1 MESHPVREQTRPDGG
16 VADDTPAGQVGARIR
31 QYRKERGLTLR
42 GLAARSG
49 LSIGFLSQV
58 ERGIS
63 SIGLTALGSV
73 AKALDCSVADFF
85 DSGADSSPGSVTPLP
100 THFTLTRAET
110 AATEYVSGQQTYR
123 MLSERGP
130 DLVLEPM
137 LVHIAPGGRREN
149 AYGHAGEEFA
159 YVISGEL
166 LYEVNGVEHRLRPGD
181 SVHLRSSVPHRIY
194 NDTDSVTT
202 VVSVVTPRLF

>member
-1 MESHPVREQTRPDGG
+1 VQVTEPVET
-16 VADDTPAGQVGARIR
+16 TPSAQVGPRIR
-31 QYRKERGLTLR
+31 EFRKQRGLTLR
-42 GLAARSG
+42 SLAARSG

-73 AKALDCSVADFF
+73 ASALGHSVADFF
-85 DSGADSSPGSVTPLP
+85 DTPAAAAGDPAVVTLP
-100 THFTLTRAET
+100 SHFTLTRGED
-110 AATEYVSGQQTYR
+110 AATQYVSGQQTYR
-123 MLSERGP
+123 MLSDRGAG
-130 DLVLEPM
+130 LVLEPM
-137 LVHIAPGGRREN
+137 VVHIAPGGRREN

-181 SVHLRSSVPHRIY
+181 SVHLRSSVPHRMY
-194 NDTDSVTT
+194 NDTQEVTT

>member
-1 MESHPVREQTRPDGG
+1 VSEPIEEATAST
-16 VADDTPAGQVGARIR
+16 QVGPRIR
-31 QYRKERGLTLR
+31 EFRKQRGLTLR
-42 GLAARSG
+42 SLAARAG

-73 AKALDCSVADFF
+73 ASALGHSVADFF
-85 DSGADSSPGSVTPLP
+85 DTPATAGAGDPVVVPMP
-100 THFTLTRAET
+100 RHFTLTRGEN
-110 AATEYVSGQQTYR
+110 AAVQYVSGQQTYR
-123 MLSERGP
+123 MLSERGAG
-130 DLVLEPM
+130 LVLEPM
-137 LVHIAPGGRREN
+137 VVHIAPGGRREN

-166 LYEVNGVEHRLRPGD
+166 LYEVDGVEHRLGPGD
-181 SVHLRSSVPHRIY
+181 SVHLRSSVPHSMY
-194 NDTDSVTT
+194 NDTEEVTT

>member
-1 MESHPVREQTRPDGG
+1 
-16 VADDTPAGQVGARIR
+16 VGERIR
-31 QYRKERGLTLR
+31 QFRKERGLTLR

-73 AKALDCSVADFF
+73 ASSLGRSVAEFF
-85 DSGADSSPGSVTPLP
+85 DAAPAAAPGTAPVPPPS
-100 THFTLTRAET
+100 HFTLTRAST
-110 AATEYVSGQQTYR
+110 AATEYVSAQQTYR
-123 MLSERGP
+123 MLSDRGAG
-130 DLVLEPM
+130 LVLEPM

-149 AYGHAGEEFA
+149 AYGHTGEEFA

-166 LYEVNGVEHRLRPGD
+166 LYEVDGVEHRLRPGD
-181 SVHLRSSVPHRIY
+181 SVHLRSTVPHAMF
-194 NDTDSVTT
+194 NDTDTVTT

>member
-1 MESHPVREQTRPDGG
+1 VSEPIEETTAST
-16 VADDTPAGQVGARIR
+16 QVGPRIR
-31 QYRKERGLTLR
+31 EFRKQRGLTLR
-42 GLAARSG
+42 SLAARAG

-73 AKALDCSVADFF
+73 ASALGHSVADFF
-85 DSGADSSPGSVTPLP
+85 DTPAEGAADPVVVPMP
-100 THFTLTRAET
+100 RHFTLTRGEN
-110 AATEYVSGQQTYR
+110 AAVQYVSGQQTYR
-123 MLSERGP
+123 MLSDRGAG
-130 DLVLEPM
+130 LVLEPM
-137 LVHIAPGGRREN
+137 VVHIAPGGRREN

-166 LYEVNGVEHRLRPGD
+166 LYEVDGVEHRLNPGD
-181 SVHLRSSVPHRIY
+181 SVHLRSSVPHSMY
-194 NDTDSVTT
+194 NDTDEVTT

>member
-1 MESHPVREQTRPDGG
+1 MTEPLE
-16 VADDTPAGQVGARIR
+16 DTSAAQVGPRIR
-31 QYRKERGLTLR
+31 EFRKQRGLTLR
-42 GLAARSG
+42 SLASRAG

-73 AKALDCSVADFF
+73 ASALGHSVADFF
-85 DSGADSSPGSVTPLP
+85 DDAPAAPGAGDPVVVPMP
-100 THFTLTRAET
+100 RHFTLTRGEN
-110 AATEYVSGQQTYR
+110 AAVQYVSGQQTYR
-123 MLSERGP
+123 MLSDRGAG
-130 DLVLEPM
+130 LVLEPM
-137 LVHIAPGGRREN
+137 VVHIAPGGRREN

-166 LYEVNGVEHRLRPGD
+166 LYEVDGVEHRLHPGD
-181 SVHLRSSVPHRIY
+181 SVHLRSSVPHAMY
-194 NDTDSVTT
+194 NDTEEVTT

>member
-1 MESHPVREQTRPDGG
+1 MPVTEPIEETSS
-16 VADDTPAGQVGARIR
+16 AQVGPRIR
-31 QYRKERGLTLR
+31 EFRKQRGLTLR
-42 GLAARSG
+42 SLAARSG

-73 AKALDCSVADFF
+73 ASALGHSVSEFF
-85 DSGADSSPGSVTPLP
+85 DDTPAVGHDP
-100 THFTLTRAET
+100 VVVPMPSHFTLTRGENT
-110 AATEYVSGQQTYR
+110 ATQYVSGQQTYR
-123 MLSERGP
+123 MLSERGAG
-130 DLVLEPM
+130 LVLEPM
-137 LVHIAPGGRREN
+137 LVHIAPGGQREN

-166 LYEVNGVEHRLRPGD
+166 LYEVDGVEHRLRPGD
-181 SVHLRSSVPHRIY
+181 SVHLRSSVPHRMY
-194 NDTDSVTT
+194 NDTGTVTT

>member
-1 MESHPVREQTRPDGG
+1 VPVTEP
-16 VADDTPAGQVGARIR
+16 AEDTPSAQVGPRIR
-31 QYRKERGLTLR
+31 EFRKRRGLTLR

-73 AKALDCSVADFF
+73 ASALGQSVSDFF
-85 DSGADSSPGSVTPLP
+85 DDTARPAADPVVVPMP
-100 THFTLTRAET
+100 THFTLTRAAN
-110 AATEYVSGQQTYR
+110 AATQYVSGQQTYR
-123 MLSERGP
+123 MLSERGAG
-130 DLVLEPM
+130 LVLEPM
-137 LVHIAPGGRREN
+137 LVHIAPGGQREN

-166 LYEVNGVEHRLRPGD
+166 LYEVDEVEHRLRPGD
-181 SVHLRSSVPHRIY
+181 SVHLRSSVPHRMY
-194 NDTDSVTT
+194 NDTDQVTT